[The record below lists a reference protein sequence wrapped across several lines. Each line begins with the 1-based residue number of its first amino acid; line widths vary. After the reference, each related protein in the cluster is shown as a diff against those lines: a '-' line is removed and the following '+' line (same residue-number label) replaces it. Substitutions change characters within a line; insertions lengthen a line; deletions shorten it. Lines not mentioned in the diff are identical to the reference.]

1 MKEFPQETG
10 NFESLSTVSLSTIDV
25 FVVFDYIE
33 QVPWRV
39 KLEISLF
46 ERSILVQ
53 TH

>member
-33 QVPWRV
+33 KVSWPV
-39 KLEISLF
+39 KA
-46 ERSILVQ
+46 
-53 TH
+53 